1 MPILIFIFGLCF
13 GSFLLVVGLRVPKH
27 QDIIFSRSI
36 CDECHH
42 QLKWYNLIP
51 IFSYLF
57 QKGQCSYCHK
67 KIAPINLIMELA
79 TGILFLIGYLMYGL
93 SYQYFLYLIV
103 ISLML
108 LIFITDFI
116 YMIILDSPL
125 LIAIVLIVVLKFVYL
140 GKEAVLISLASG
152 VLLFLVML
160 FIQFLGQKIF
170 KRDALGGGD
179 VKFAFI
185 IGLISG
191 LLGIGI
197 TLILTIPINMILKS
211 LVDISN
217 LCRLPIFGSIV
228 LVIISVTLTMISGL
242 IPSRIASKKDPV
254 EALRTE

>member
-185 IGLISG
+185 IGLLLNFRLG
-191 LLGIGI
+191 LVV
-197 TLILTIPINMILKS
+197 LILSTFLALPYSLATLYITKNNEVPYGPFLAGALTIVFVFLDKFQALINFLFS
-211 LVDISN
+211 L
-217 LCRLPIFGSIV
+217 
-228 LVIISVTLTMISGL
+228 
-242 IPSRIASKKDPV
+242 
-254 EALRTE
+254 